1 MVVSDLKIIFSEGQ
15 TENLNIENVS
25 VKELLEDLKIEPLEV
40 IVKKGNLVLQEDEII
55 RNNDEIK
62 IIKVIHGG

>member
-1 MVVSDLKIIFSEGQ
+1 MSDLKIIFSEGQ

-25 VKELLEDLKIEPLEV
+25 VKELLVDLGIEPLEV
-40 IVKKGNLVLQEDEII
+40 IVKKGQLVLQEDETIQ
-55 RNNDEIK
+55 NNDEIK

>member
-1 MVVSDLKIIFSEGQ
+1 VNDLKIIFSEGQ

-25 VKELLEDLKIEPLEV
+25 VKELLEDLEIEPLEV
-40 IVKKGNLVLQEDEII
+40 IVKKGNLVLQEDETIQ
-55 RNNDEIK
+55 NNDEIK

>member
-1 MVVSDLKIIFSEGQ
+1 MSDLKIIFSEGQ

-25 VKELLEDLKIEPLEV
+25 VKELLEDLQIEPLEV
-40 IVKKGNLVLQEDEII
+40 IVKKGSLVLQEDETIQ
-55 RNNDEIK
+55 NNDEIK

>member
-1 MVVSDLKIIFSEGQ
+1 VSDLKIIFSEGQ

-25 VKELLEDLKIEPLEV
+25 VKELLEDLGIEPLEV
-40 IVKKGNLVLQEDEII
+40 IVKKGNLVLQEDETIQ
-55 RNNDEIK
+55 NNDEIK

>member
-1 MVVSDLKIIFSEGQ
+1 MKIIFSEGQ

-25 VKELLEDLKIEPLEV
+25 VKELLEDLEIEPLEV
-40 IVKKGNLVLQEDEII
+40 IVKKGSLVLQEDETIQ
-55 RNNDEIK
+55 NNDEIM

>member
-1 MVVSDLKIIFSEGQ
+1 MSDLKIIFSEGQ

-25 VKELLEDLKIEPLEV
+25 VKELLEDLEIEPLEV
-40 IVKKGNLVLQEDEII
+40 IVKKGSLVLQEDETIQ
-55 RNNDEIK
+55 NNDEIM

>member
-25 VKELLEDLKIEPLEV
+25 VKELLEALKMEPLEV
-40 IVKKGNLVLQEDEII
+40 IVKKDSLVLQEDETIQ
-55 RNNDEIK
+55 NNDEIK

>member
-25 VKELLEDLKIEPLEV
+25 VKELLEHLKIEPLEV

>member
-1 MVVSDLKIIFSEGQ
+1 MSDLKIIFSEGQ

-25 VKELLEDLKIEPLEV
+25 VKELLEDLEIEPLEV
-40 IVKKGNLVLQEDEII
+40 IVKKDSLVLQEDETIQ
-55 RNNDEIK
+55 NNDEIK

>member
-1 MVVSDLKIIFSEGQ
+1 MSDLKIIFSEGQ

-25 VKELLEDLKIEPLEV
+25 VKELLEDLEIEHLEV
-40 IVKKGNLVLQEDEII
+40 IVKKGSLVLQEDETIQ
-55 RNNDEIK
+55 NNDEIK

>member
-1 MVVSDLKIIFSEGQ
+1 MSDLKIIFSEGQ
-15 TENLNIENVS
+15 TKNLNIKNIS

-40 IVKKGNLVLQEDEII
+40 IVKKGNLVLQEDETIQ
-55 RNNDEIK
+55 NNDEIK

>member
-1 MVVSDLKIIFSEGQ
+1 MSDLKIIFSEGQ

-25 VKELLEDLKIEPLEV
+25 VKELLEDLEIEPLEV
-40 IVKKGNLVLQEDEII
+40 IVKKGNLVLQEDETIQ
-55 RNNDEIK
+55 NNDEIK

>member
-1 MVVSDLKIIFSEGQ
+1 MSDLKIIFSEGQ

-25 VKELLEDLKIEPLEV
+25 VKELLEDLQIEPLEV
-40 IVKKGNLVLQEDEII
+40 IVKKGNLVLQEDETIQ
-55 RNNDEIK
+55 NNDEIK